1 MTDSDD
7 VSLDDGEDPDD
18 VTLLDAM
25 TTAGA
30 AVDKAQVVGDVAA
43 HRIVQVVAQAADGRP
58 PFINDIVGPPA
69 VESERIASDV
79 ADAAARYERA
89 RSRHVID
96 FEDLERAPEPEALDE
111 FGAVTADSARAE
123 AEAAALLDR
132 IDDAERRLERRA
144 ATSTTAEA
152 DPHLVR
158 SRTDPGPSSPRL
170 H

>member
-7 VSLDDGEDPDD
+7 APLDDGEGPDD
-18 VTLLDAM
+18 VTLLDAV

-30 AVDKAQVVGDVAA
+30 AIDKAQVLGDVAA

-69 VESERIASDV
+69 VESERIASGV

-89 RSRHVID
+89 RARHVVD
-96 FEDLERAPEPEALDE
+96 FDDLERAPEPEVLDE
-111 FGAVTADSARAE
+111 FGAVIADSARAE
-123 AEAAALLDR
+123 ADAAALLDR
-132 IDDAERRLERRA
+132 IDDAQRRLERRA
-144 ATSTTAEA
+144 ATSTTATA
-152 DPHLVR
+152 DPGQAR
-158 SRTDPGPSSPRL
+158 TSTDPGSSAPHL